1 MQFTVSDIVR
11 AIEQYAPP
19 ALQQPYDNSGLV
31 VGRYGDTATKALL
44 CVDVTDEVMDEAQAT
59 GADMVIS
66 HHPLIFHALKRLNG
80 EGYVERLAERAIREG
95 MALYA
100 CHTNLDAV
108 YGGMSHKLARDLG
121 LVDIEVLDKFDPLV
135 ATPTCDVPGPA
146 GFGVT
151 GSLPQPMNT
160 VAFLGY
166 MKERLRLDVIRHSAL
181 CRDTVCR
188 VALCTGAGAN
198 LTGKAVRSGADI
210 YIAADFRYNDFIDAD
225 GRIIVADIGHF
236 ESEYCAI
243 DLLYDVITKKL
254 PTFAVRKS
262 VNSRNPVN
270 YFK

>member
-1 MQFTVSDIVR
+1 MEFTVSDIVR
-11 AIEQYAPP
+11 AVEEYAPP
-19 ALQQPYDNSGLV
+19 RLQQPYDNSGLV
-31 VGRYGDTATKALL
+31 VGRYPDKATSALL
-44 CVDVTDEVMDEAQAT
+44 CVDVTDEVMDEAEAT

-66 HHPLIFHALKRLNG
+66 HHPLIFHAIKRLNG
-80 EGYVERLAERAIREG
+80 EGYVQRIAERAIKSG
-95 MALYA
+95 TALYA

-108 YGGMSHKLARDLG
+108 YGGMSYRLAGELG
-121 LVDIEVLDKFDPLV
+121 LTDIRVLDRLDEP
-135 ATPTCDVPGPA
+135 ATCAPEENPEAP

-151 GSLPQPMNT
+151 GRLPEPMDT
-160 VAFLGY
+160 VAFLAF

-181 CRDTVCR
+181 CRDTVGR